1 MTTCHYDYDYDDD
14 DSVVICLYETWLQ
27 TLLYIAVGVVT
38 SVAVPI
44 AMAFS
49 LLVLV
54 PALSQLTAGIDHS
67 LDTRVLGAVS
77 FSKYDANDTYVYV
90 LHDVHTTCVYVLR
103 TAAVI
108 SGPRLACGIFIPS
121 RHAANHG

>member
-1 MTTCHYDYDYDDD
+1 
-14 DSVVICLYETWLQ
+14 
-27 TLLYIAVGVVT
+27 LYIAVGVVT
-38 SVAVPI
+38 SVAVVI

-67 LDTRVLGAVS
+67 LDTRVLGAIS

-108 SGPRLACGIFIPS
+108 SGPIDWLVASLYLRDTPLTTVETAIS
-121 RHAANHG
+121 